1 MMHFFLQPIHD
12 LFRVMRFFLQT
23 IHEWCGFFCNT
34 PMMSSEWCGFFCQ
47 PPMSDVFFSAT
58 YPWPL
63 PGDAVFSAN
72 HPWVMRFFLQHPHDV
87 FWVMRFFLPTTHE
100 WCGFFCN
107 PPWCLLSD
115 AVFSATPP
123 WSLLSDVFFFPTPF
137 ECCGFFA
144 NHGGVMWFWFAM
156 LKFQNSFKL
165 PFAFSFQNHVN
176 PNPGIQEQIL
186 QRKIDSTARYAY
198 FGRSGKFRWPIGI
211 APKNVDLPP
220 YPLGCASKNRFHCKF
235 GVFLEASRG
244 TRFFAQNAA
253 PGSRGSPS
261 PTFWLGHPVPC
272 LDQDGPP
279 TLAKCGIS
287 GMRSAAIQSCQ
298 LDLVWPVSDTG
309 LQRGL
314 DNIWGHD
321 LKKTG
326 NKHSFNIWAFC
337 LVVEPFPAFLSKSEI
352 ALEAQRST
360 ASFVTVWGRED
371 TTKCK
376 HGHRIRTIDNWGFFF
391 WG

>member
-1 MMHFFLQPIHD
+1 MSD
-12 LFRVMRFFLQT
+12 ALFSANHPWVMR
-23 IHEWCGFFCNT
+23 FFCNT

-47 PPMSDVFFSAT
+47 PPM
-58 YPWPL
+58 
-63 PGDAVFSAN
+63 
-72 HPWVMRFFLQHPHDV
+72 R
-87 FWVMRFFLPTTHE
+87 VMRFFLPTTHE
-100 WCGFFCN
+100 WCGF
-107 PPWCLLSD
+107 
-115 AVFSATPP
+115 SATPP
-123 WSLLSDVFFFPTPF
+123 WVMCFFLHPPHDVFWVMRFFLQPPMKF
-137 ECCGFFA
+137 SEWCFFCQPLLNAAVFFA
-144 NHGGVMWFWFAM
+144 NHGGVMCFWFAM
-156 LKFQNSFKL
+156 LKSQNSFKL

-198 FGRSGKFRWPIGI
+198 FGKSGKFRLPIGM

-279 TLAKCGIS
+279 TLAKCRLS
-287 GMRSAAIQSCQ
+287 GMRPAATQSCQ

-376 HGHRIRTIDNWGFFF
+376 HGHRVRTIDNWWFFF
-391 WG
+391 LG